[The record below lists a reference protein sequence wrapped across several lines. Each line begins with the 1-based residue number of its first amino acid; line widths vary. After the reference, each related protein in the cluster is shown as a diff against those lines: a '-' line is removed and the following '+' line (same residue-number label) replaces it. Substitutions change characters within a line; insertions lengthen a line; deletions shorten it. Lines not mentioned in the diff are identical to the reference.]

1 MFEAFLQGFEL
12 LLRVD
17 IYLYICL
24 GLTLG
29 MFVGAMPGLTTTL
42 AMAILLPVSF
52 KLEPML
58 GIPFLIGVYKGGIYG
73 GSIPAILVGIPGTG
87 ASIATTFDGPAL
99 TRMGKG
105 RKALEMALYSS
116 VIGDLLSDIFTL
128 LMIGPI
134 ALVVLMV
141 GPPEVF
147 AVIIFSLV
155 LIASVSGDSGL
166 KGAIAACIGLAL
178 GLIGTDAATGA
189 TRMTF
194 DIQALSAGIP
204 IIPLVIGIFAIPEV
218 LEAAESRAPRFIA
231 DHIDLSKAGERLHW
245 HEFRRSIRTI
255 WRATCIGTGIGMVP
269 GVGQVVAAFISYSA
283 AKRASDNPDAYGK
296 GELDGIAAPEAA
308 NNAVNGPTLVPL
320 LTLGIP
326 GDNITAILLGAF
338 VAHGLRPGPQI
349 FEEQGP
355 LMYAL
360 LLTIVFANV
369 LFIGLGYI
377 LLKPFAKAIQSKKAF
392 LVPVILTLAFV
403 GTLSTGVYTD
413 IFIMVIVGICAYT
426 LRKLKFQL
434 APLVI
439 AFVLSEPI
447 EYRLSQTMLFA
458 KGHIFHYLFIQ
469 RPAAS
474 VFMTAAIIWTAYLI
488 FRPWIQR
495 MRKTRG
501 AFEGTP

>member
-1 MFEAFLQGFEL
+1 MFEAFLEGLGL
-12 LLRVD
+12 LLRFD
-17 IYLYICL
+17 TYLYICA
-24 GLTLG
+24 GLAVG

-58 GIPFLIGVYKGGIYG
+58 GIPFLIGLYKGGIYG
-73 GSIPAILVGIPGTG
+73 GSISAILVGIPGTG
-87 ASIATTFDGPAL
+87 ASIATTFDGPPL
-99 TRMGKG
+99 TRMGKA

-116 VIGDLLSDIFTL
+116 VTGDFLSDIFTL
-128 LMIGPI
+128 IMIGPI
-134 ALVVLMV
+134 ALVVLLV

-147 AVIIFSLV
+147 AIIIFSLV

-166 KGAIAACIGLAL
+166 RGAIAACIGLTL
-178 GLIGTDAATGA
+178 GFIGTDSATGA

-194 DIQALSAGIP
+194 DIEALSAGIP

-218 LEAAESRAPRFIA
+218 LEAVESRAPRFISE
-231 DHIDLSKAGERLHW
+231 HIDLSKAGERLHW
-245 HEFRRSIRTI
+245 NEFRRSIRTI
-255 WRATCIGTGIGMVP
+255 MRSTVIGTGIGMVP
-269 GVGQVVAAFISYSA
+269 GVGQVVAAFIAYSA
-283 AKRASDNPDAYGK
+283 AKRASDNPDNFGK
-296 GELDGIAAPEAA
+296 GDLDGIAAPEAA

-338 VAHGLRPGPQI
+338 VAHGMRPGPQI

-360 LLTIVFANV
+360 LLSIVFANI

-377 LLKPFAKAIQSKKAF
+377 LLKPFAKAIQAKKAF

-413 IFIMVIVGICAYT
+413 IFIMVIVGICSYT

-458 KGHIFHYLFIQ
+458 KGNLFHYLFVE
-469 RPAAS
+469 RPVAS
-474 VFMTAAIIWTAYLI
+474 IFMSAAIIWTAYLI
-488 FRPWIQR
+488 CRPWIQR
-495 MRKTRG
+495 RRQAGT